1 MVVRGSGQIWRRAIG
16 FQGEDAVMDNGP
28 IMTSPSFGLSLTW
41 LVRLRWITVVAQAAA
56 ILVAKRLLPEE
67 LDIAPLLGLVAFGA
81 LSNLALMWRLR
92 KPEPVGSAL
101 PGLVLGLDIL
111 LLTGLLYGSG
121 GAANPFTAIYLVHI
135 TLAAV
140 AMRGLWAW
148 ALGVLSILGF
158 GLLFFYNVHVHSLAH
173 MDHGAG
179 AGISLHLVGMWVAF
193 AITAGLI
200 AAFVGRV
207 TEALRHRDEELAA
220 LRDLTARQSRLA
232 ALTTLAAGVA
242 HELGTP
248 LGTIAVAAKELQR
261 TAAAMGAEASAIS
274 QDAALIREE
283 VARCRRILDQ
293 MAEPSG
299 TTLGEAF
306 QPVIWE
312 ELQTEL
318 SAGFSPEDRARLL
331 FQWPT
336 SAGPLP
342 RRGLS
347 RALRAVIANA
357 LEATPSPGLVKVLA
371 RDEPDAWYLEIE
383 DHGSG
388 MAPEVLARV
397 GEPFFSTKPTGS
409 GMGLGLFLA
418 RTFAEQLGGELR
430 VNSRLGEG
438 TKVEMIWPV
447 VANA

>member
-1 MVVRGSGQIWRRAIG
+1 
-16 FQGEDAVMDNGP
+16 
-28 IMTSPSFGLSLTW
+28 
-41 LVRLRWITVVAQAAA
+41 
-56 ILVAKRLLPEE
+56 
-67 LDIAPLLGLVAFGA
+67 
-81 LSNLALMWRLR
+81 MWRLR
-92 KPEPVGSAL
+92 KPEPVQPAL

-121 GAANPFTAIYLVHI
+121 GAANPFTAIYLVHV

-140 AMRGLWAW
+140 VMRGLWAW
-148 ALGVLSILGF
+148 ALGLLSIAGF
-158 GLLFFYNVHVHSLAH
+158 GMLFFFNVHVHSLAH
-173 MDHGAG
+173 MDHGG
-179 AGISLHLVGMWVAF
+179 EGGLSLHLIGMWVAF
-193 AITAGLI
+193 AIAAGLI

-207 TEALRHRDEELAA
+207 TEALRQRDEELAA

-261 TAAAMGAEASAIS
+261 TAEAMGAQASGIS
-274 QDAALIREE
+274 QDAALIRAE
-283 VARCRRILDQ
+283 VGRCRRILDQ
-293 MAEPSG
+293 MAGPSASN
-299 TTLGEAF
+299 LGEAF
-306 QPVIWE
+306 QALAWAD
-312 ELQTEL
+312 LQADLVEGL
-318 SAGFSPEDRARLL
+318 SPEDQARLL

-336 SAGPLP
+336 SACGPMP
-342 RRGLS
+342 RRGLT
-347 RALRAVIANA
+347 RALRAVVSNA
-357 LEATPSPGLVKVLA
+357 LEATSRPGLVKIMA
-371 RDEPDAWYLEIE
+371 QEAQGAWHLEIE

-430 VNSRLGEG
+430 VDSHLGQG
-438 TKVEMIWPV
+438 TRVQLIWPQ
-447 VANA
+447 VAHG

>member
-1 MVVRGSGQIWRRAIG
+1 MTHPG
-16 FQGEDAVMDNGP
+16 FG
-28 IMTSPSFGLSLTW
+28 ISLTW
-41 LVRLRWITVVAQAAA
+41 LLRLRWITAAAQAAA

-67 LDIAPLLGLVAFGA
+67 ITATPLLALVAFGA
-81 LSNLALMWRLR
+81 LSNVALRGRLR
-92 KPEPVGSAL
+92 RPEPVRPAL
-101 PGLVLGLDIL
+101 PGLVLGLDVL

-121 GAANPFTAIYLVHI
+121 GAANPFTAIYLVHV

-140 AMRGLWAW
+140 VMRGLWAW
-148 ALGVLSILGF
+148 ALGALSISGF

-179 AGISLHLVGMWVAF
+179 GGISLHLVGMWVAF

-200 AAFVGRV
+200 AAFVGLV
-207 TEALRHRDEELAA
+207 TKALHQRDEELAA

-261 TAAAMGAEASAIS
+261 TAEALGGLGSDIA

-283 VARCRRILDQ
+283 VGRCRRILDQ

-306 QPVIWE
+306 QALVWSDLE
-312 ELQTEL
+312 AELAEGL
-318 SAGFSPEDRARLL
+318 APEDRSRLA
-331 FQWPT
+331 FQWP
-336 SAGPLP
+336 AAACGPMP
-342 RRGLS
+342 RRGLV
-347 RALRAVIANA
+347 RALRAVLSNA
-357 LEATPSPGLVKVLA
+357 LEATPRPGPVKIIA
-371 RDEPDAWYLEIE
+371 REDRGIWRLDVEDE
-383 DHGSG
+383 GSG

-418 RTFAEQLGGELR
+418 RTFAEQVGGELR
-430 VNSRLGEG
+430 VDSQLGQG
-438 TKVEMIWPV
+438 TKVQLSWPV
-447 VANA
+447 VAHG

>member
-1 MVVRGSGQIWRRAIG
+1 MTHPG
-16 FQGEDAVMDNGP
+16 FG
-28 IMTSPSFGLSLTW
+28 ISLTW
-41 LVRLRWITVVAQAAA
+41 LLRLRWITAVGQTAA
-56 ILVAKRLLPEE
+56 ILAAKRLLPEE
-67 LDIAPLLGLVAFGA
+67 LSIGPLLGLVAFGA
-81 LSNLALMWRLR
+81 LSNAALMLRLR
-92 KPEPVGSAL
+92 RPEPVRPAL

-140 AMRGLWAW
+140 VMRGIWAW
-148 ALGVLSILGF
+148 ALGVLSISGF

-173 MDHGAG
+173 MNHGG
-179 AGISLHLVGMWVAF
+179 DDGISLHLVGMWVAF

-200 AAFVGRV
+200 AAFVGLV
-207 TEALRHRDEELAA
+207 TEALRRRDEELAA

-242 HELGTP
+242 HELGSP

-261 TAAAMGAEASAIS
+261 TAEGLGAPGASLA

-283 VARCRRILDQ
+283 VGRCRRILDQ

-299 TTLGEAF
+299 SNLGEPLQALS
-306 QPVIWE
+306 WG
-312 ELQTEL
+312 ELEADL
-318 SAGFSPEDRARLL
+318 SEGLASEDRTRLA
-331 FQWPT
+331 FQWPD
-336 SAGPLP
+336 AGCGPMP
-342 RRGLS
+342 RRGLG
-347 RALRAVIANA
+347 RALRAVVANA
-357 LEATPSPGLVKVLA
+357 LEATPRPGSVKVVA
-371 RDEPDAWYLEIE
+371 REDQGAWLLEVE
-383 DHGSG
+383 DQGTG

-430 VNSRLGEG
+430 VESQPGQG
-438 TKVEMIWPV
+438 TRVQLSWPQ
-447 VANA
+447 VARG

>member
-1 MVVRGSGQIWRRAIG
+1 V
-16 FQGEDAVMDNGP
+16 DNGSTMSHP
-28 IMTSPSFGLSLTW
+28 GFGISLTW
-41 LVRLRWITVVAQAAA
+41 LLRLRWITAVAQTAA

-67 LDIAPLLGLVAFGA
+67 LNILPLLGLVAFGA
-81 LSNLALMWRLR
+81 LSNAGLWWRLR
-92 KPEPVGSAL
+92 QPEPVRPAL
-101 PGLVLGLDIL
+101 PGLVLGLDSL

-121 GAANPFTAIYLVHI
+121 GAANPFTAIYLVHV

-140 AMRGLWAW
+140 VMRGLWAW
-148 ALGVLSILGF
+148 ALGALSISGF

-179 AGISLHLVGMWVAF
+179 GGISLHLVGMWVAF

-200 AAFVGRV
+200 AAFVGLV
-207 TEALRHRDEELAA
+207 TEALRRRDEELAA

-248 LGTIAVAAKELQR
+248 LGTIAVAARELQR
-261 TAAAMGAEASAIS
+261 SAEALGGQGSDIA

-283 VARCRRILDQ
+283 VGRCRRILDQ

-299 TTLGEAF
+299 STLGEAF
-306 QPVIWE
+306 QGLLWSDLE
-312 ELQTEL
+312 ADLTEGL
-318 SAGFSPEDRARLL
+318 APEDHARLV
-331 FQWPT
+331 FQWPAT
-336 SAGPLP
+336 ACGPMP
-342 RRGLS
+342 RRGLV
-347 RALRAVIANA
+347 RALRAVLANA
-357 LEATPSPGLVKVLA
+357 LEATPRPGSVQVVA
-371 RDEPDAWYLEIE
+371 REDQGTWNLEVE

-430 VNSRLGEG
+430 VASQPGQG
-438 TKVEMIWPV
+438 TRVQLSWPQ
-447 VANA
+447 VAHG

>member
-1 MVVRGSGQIWRRAIG
+1 
-16 FQGEDAVMDNGP
+16 MDNGST
-28 IMTSPSFGLSLTW
+28 MTHPGFGISLTW
-41 LVRLRWITVVAQAAA
+41 LVRLRWITVVCQTAA
-56 ILVAKRLLPEE
+56 ILAAKRLIPEE
-67 LDIAPLLGLVAFGA
+67 LAIAPLLGLVAFGA
-81 LSNLALMWRLR
+81 LSNGALKWRLR
-92 KPEPVGSAL
+92 QPEPVQPAL
-101 PGLVLGLDIL
+101 PGLVLGLDVL

-140 AMRGLWAW
+140 VMRGLWAW
-148 ALGVLSILGF
+148 ALGLLSVSGF

-179 AGISLHLVGMWVAF
+179 GGLSLHLMGMWVAF

-200 AAFVGRV
+200 AAFVGLV
-207 TEALRHRDEELAA
+207 TEALRQRDEELAA

-261 TAAAMGAEASAIS
+261 TAEALGGQGSDIA

-283 VARCRRILDQ
+283 VGRCRRILDQ

-299 TTLGEAF
+299 TTLGETF
-306 QPVIWE
+306 QALAWADLE
-312 ELQTEL
+312 REL
-318 SAGFSPEDRARLL
+318 SEGLAPEDRARLV
-331 FQWPT
+331 FQWPA
-336 SAGPLP
+336 SACGPMP
-342 RRGLS
+342 KRGLV
-347 RALRAVIANA
+347 RALRAVVSNA
-357 LEATPSPGLVKVLA
+357 LEATPRPGPVQIVA
-371 RDEPDAWYLEIE
+371 REEQGGWHLEIE
-383 DHGSG
+383 DHGTG

-418 RTFAEQLGGELR
+418 RTFAEQLGGQLR
-430 VNSRLGEG
+430 VDSHLGQG
-438 TKVEMIWPV
+438 TKVELSWPR
-447 VANA
+447 AAHG

>member
-1 MVVRGSGQIWRRAIG
+1 
-16 FQGEDAVMDNGP
+16 MDNGSTMSHP
-28 IMTSPSFGLSLTW
+28 GFGISLTW
-41 LVRLRWITVVAQAAA
+41 LLRLRWITAVAQTAA
-56 ILVAKRLLPEE
+56 ILVAEHLLPEE
-67 LDIAPLLGLVAFGA
+67 LHAGPLLALVAFGT
-81 LSNLALMWRLR
+81 LSNVALMLRLR
-92 KPEPVGSAL
+92 RPEPVRPAL
-101 PGLVLGLDIL
+101 PGLVLGLDVL

-140 AMRGLWAW
+140 VMRGLWAW
-148 ALGVLSILGF
+148 ALGLLSISGF

-179 AGISLHLVGMWVAF
+179 GGVSLHLVGMWVAF

-200 AAFVGRV
+200 AAFVGLV
-207 TEALRHRDEELAA
+207 TEALRQRDEELTA

-261 TAAAMGAEASAIS
+261 TAEALGGQGSDIA

-283 VARCRRILDQ
+283 VGRCRRILDQ

-299 TTLGEAF
+299 ATPGEAF
-306 QPVIWE
+306 QTLAWS
-312 ELQTEL
+312 ELEAELTEGL
-318 SAGFSPEDRARLL
+318 SAMDRSRLV
-331 FQWPT
+331 FQWPV
-336 SAGPLP
+336 AACGPMP
-342 RRGLS
+342 RRGLV
-347 RALRAVIANA
+347 RALRAVLANA
-357 LEATPSPGLVKVLA
+357 LEATPRPGSVTILA
-371 RDEPDAWYLEIE
+371 RKAEGTWHLEVE
-383 DHGSG
+383 DRGTG
-388 MAPEVLARV
+388 MAPEVLARA

-430 VNSRLGEG
+430 VASAQGQG
-438 TKVEMIWPV
+438 TKVQVSWPQ
-447 VANA
+447 VAHG

>member
-1 MVVRGSGQIWRRAIG
+1 
-16 FQGEDAVMDNGP
+16 MDNAST
-28 IMTSPSFGLSLTW
+28 MTNPSSGISLTW
-41 LVRLRWITVVAQAAA
+41 LLRLRWITVASQTAA
-56 ILVAKRLLPEE
+56 ILVAKRLLPDE
-67 LDIAPLLGLVAFGA
+67 LSIVPLLGLVAFGA
-81 LSNLALMWRLR
+81 LSNVALMWRLK
-92 KPEPVGSAL
+92 KPEPVQPAL

-140 AMRGLWAW
+140 VMRGLWAW
-148 ALGVLSILGF
+148 ALGLLSIAGF
-158 GLLFFYNVHVHSLAH
+158 GLLFFFNVHVHSLAH
-173 MDHGAG
+173 MDHGG
-179 AGISLHLVGMWVAF
+179 EGGLSLHLVGMWVAF

-207 TEALRHRDEELAA
+207 TEALRQRDEELAA

-261 TAAAMGAEASAIS
+261 TADALGADASDIA

-283 VARCRRILDQ
+283 VGRCRRILDQ

-306 QPVIWE
+306 QPLAWADLE
-312 ELQTEL
+312 HDL
-318 SAGFSPEDRARLL
+318 SDGLGPEDRGRLR

-336 SAGPLP
+336 SACGPMP
-342 RRGLS
+342 RRGLV
-347 RALRAVIANA
+347 RALRAVVSNA
-357 LEATPSPGLVKVLA
+357 LEATPRPGPVQIVA
-371 RDEPDAWYLEIE
+371 RMDQGAWRLEVE
-383 DHGSG
+383 DHGTG

-418 RTFAEQLGGELR
+418 RTFVEQLGGDLK
-430 VNSRLGEG
+430 VDSRLGQG
-438 TKVEMIWPV
+438 TRVELRWPR
-447 VANA
+447 AAHA

>member
-1 MVVRGSGQIWRRAIG
+1 
-16 FQGEDAVMDNGP
+16 MDNGST
-28 IMTSPSFGLSLTW
+28 MTHPGFGISLTW
-41 LVRLRWITVVAQAAA
+41 LLRLRWITSASQAAA
-56 ILVAKRLLPEE
+56 ILVAKRLLPDE
-67 LDIAPLLGLVAFGA
+67 LAIGPLLGLVAFGA
-81 LSNLALMWRLR
+81 LSNVALWWRLR
-92 KPEPVGSAL
+92 QPEPVQPAL

-121 GAANPFTAIYLVHI
+121 GAANPFTAIYLIHI

-140 AMRGLWAW
+140 VMRGLWAW
-148 ALGVLSILGF
+148 VLGVLSMAGF

-179 AGISLHLVGMWVAF
+179 GGISLHLVGMWVAF

-200 AAFVGRV
+200 AAFVGRI
-207 TEALRHRDEELAA
+207 TEALRQRDEELAA

-261 TAAAMGAEASAIS
+261 TAEALGTEATGIA

-283 VARCRRILDQ
+283 VGRCRRILDQ

-299 TTLGEAF
+299 ATLGEAL
-306 QPVIWE
+306 QALVWT
-312 ELQTEL
+312 ELQADL
-318 SAGFSPEDRARLL
+318 IAGLATEDRARLV
-331 FQWPT
+331 FQWPA
-336 SAGPLP
+336 SACGPMP
-342 RRGLS
+342 KRGLV
-347 RALRAVIANA
+347 RALRAVVSNA
-357 LEATPSPGLVKVLA
+357 LEATPRPGPVTILA
-371 RDEPDAWYLEIE
+371 RE
-383 DHGSG
+383 DQGTWHLQVEDRGSG

-418 RTFAEQLGGELR
+418 RTFTEQLGGELR
-430 VNSRLGEG
+430 VESHLGQG
-438 TKVEMIWPV
+438 TKVELSWPR
-447 VANA
+447 ADHA